1 MTCSSIDLLLHS
13 SVDDRPESLLLVV
26 GDDGVGEKGQG
37 DGGAYRGSISANKS
51 APGSPP
57 SAKSLVLPFA
67 LMLTTYEYLILIPII
82 KATRAMKR
90 HPDRLDRMYM
100 VVLLSLQ

>member
-67 LMLTTYEYLILIPII
+67 LMLTTYKYFILIPII
-82 KATRAMKR
+82 KATREMKR

>member
-57 SAKSLVLPFA
+57 SAKSLLLPFA
-67 LMLTTYEYLILIPII
+67 LMLTTYEYLIHRNSGSYL
-82 KATRAMKR
+82 KGTLRFESALETHGARN
-90 HPDRLDRMYM
+90 
-100 VVLLSLQ
+100 